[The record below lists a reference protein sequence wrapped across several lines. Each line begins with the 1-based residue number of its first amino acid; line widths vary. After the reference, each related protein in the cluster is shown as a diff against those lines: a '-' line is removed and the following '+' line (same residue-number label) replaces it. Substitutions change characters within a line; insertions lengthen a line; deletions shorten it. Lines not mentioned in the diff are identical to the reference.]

1 MNVLVLH
8 GPNLAW
14 KLGAGKTVADL
25 DERIRS
31 HADALGAEV
40 RIVQSNHEGIL
51 VDALHAERA
60 WADAVVVN
68 AGAFARAGFALAEA
82 VQLLGKPAVEVQ
94 LESVRSVLQAVVLK
108 ELSRG
113 PDSYFEALDVLA
125 ARLSKGLRKP
135 SKTARTAKPEV
146 KALAPPEL
154 KLVAKTVGRLP
165 ARGEATAASAPAAPK
180 TIGRRPATERE
191 ESARAARTLGKKEPR
206 PSAPQHGAV
215 TRGVVRAQIADRLAG
230 RLSPAALATWA
241 RTQWQ
246 DLQAGAACEAGQRE
260 LLEDVLQ
267 TLLLSAASKTSDDQ
281 LVSLMTQLGGR

>member
-14 KLGAGKTVADL
+14 KLGAGKTVEDL
-25 DERIRS
+25 DKRIRS

-40 RIVQSNHEGIL
+40 RIVHSNHEGIL
-51 VDALHAERA
+51 VDALHSEGA

-94 LESVRSVLQAVVLK
+94 LKSGPSVLQRVVLK

-113 PDSYFEALDVLA
+113 PDGYFEALDMLA
-125 ARLSKGLRKP
+125 ARLGKGARKPTKGLGRQ
-135 SKTARTAKPEV
+135 AKPEV
-146 KALAPPEL
+146 KAVPPPEL
-154 KLVAKTVGRLP
+154 KVVAKTMGRVP
-165 ARGEATAASAPAAPK
+165 APAPAPTK
-180 TIGRRPATERE
+180 TIGRRPATET
-191 ESARAARTLGKKEPR
+191 ARAARTLGKAGDAR
-206 PSAPQHGAV
+206 LLATQHGAV
-215 TRGVVRAQIADRLAG
+215 SRGVVRQQIADRLAG
-230 RLSPAALATWA
+230 RLSPAALSTWA

-246 DLQAGAACEAGQRE
+246 DLQAGKACEAGQRE

-267 TLLLSAASKTSDDQ
+267 TLLLSTASKTSEDQ
-281 LVSLMTQLGGR
+281 LVSLMTQLGNR